1 MSPGWVRRA
10 RPGKSSAAPPAGATA
25 PETGAAIAPPR
36 RLPHVEEASVTP
48 AGIAAGHPA
57 TAQAGLSILAAGGSA
72 ADAAV
77 AAVLASCAAETVLT
91 GLAGGGFATYYD
103 AEHRT
108 VTCLD
113 FFVAVPGLD
122 GDVTPTP
129 MTPVSITLGTVPI
142 PYEIGASSVAV
153 PGVTAGCG
161 ALHSRWGRLPWSSV
175 VAPAVDLARRGTELP
190 AAQAHT
196 LRALAPAMLPADGA
210 QAYAPRGRLLD
221 GGEVLRHPGLDKA
234 MAILRDEGPDAF
246 YTGPV
251 GRAMIDTVRAGGGAL
266 GPADLAE
273 YRVLELPVGHA
284 GFADAHVYGRSDDLN
299 HTIDTL
305 AALDGAVLGADRTR
319 RAVLLADALRDHA
332 LQRLGDTTNISVVD
346 PDGNAC
352 VVTTTLG
359 LGAAVWLPGLGVHL
373 NSMLGEGELIIGA
386 QPPGARM
393 NSMMCPLVVTAT
405 EAGRAHTGVAAEVP
419 TGTGSATSPGAG
431 LPDDTRVEVS
441 TVFGPDQPTAR
452 ESVAELGD
460 VTAPIPVPG
469 DGSRSDAG
477 SRSVP
482 GSEAGAGAEPSPA
495 PGPHGDLLLAVGAA
509 GASRIRTALA
519 HTLLGVLVDGLDP
532 ETAIGRARFHVV
544 AGTAHAE
551 PGVPDDELAALAD
564 AGYQIHRWPDLD
576 HYFGGAS
583 AVGRTGAG
591 GDPRRG
597 GIGIHL

>member
-1 MSPGWVRRA
+1 M
-10 RPGKSSAAPPAGATA
+10 TA
-25 PETGAAIAPPR
+25 
-36 RLPHVEEASVTP
+36 TP

-129 MTPVSITLGTVPI
+129 MTPVSITLGSVPI

-175 VAPAVDLARRGTELP
+175 VAPAVDLARHGTELP

-221 GGEVLRHPGLDKA
+221 GGEVLHHPGLDKA

-246 YTGPV
+246 YTGPL
-251 GRAMIDTVRAGGGAL
+251 GHTMIDAVRAGGGAL

-284 GFADAHVYGRSDDLN
+284 GFADAHVYGRGDDLN

-359 LGAAVWLPGLGVHL
+359 LGSAVWLPGLGVHL

-386 QPPGARM
+386 LPPGARM

-405 EAGRAHTGVAAEVP
+405 EAGRAHTGAAAEVP
-419 TGTGSATSPGAG
+419 TGTGSAGQPGAG

-441 TVFGPDQPTAR
+441 TVLGPDQPTAR

-460 VTAPIPVPG
+460 VTAPVPVPG
-469 DGSRSDAG
+469 SGTGAG
-477 SRSVP
+477 S
-482 GSEAGAGAEPSPA
+482 AAESSPA

-532 ETAIGRARFHVV
+532 ETAIARARFHVV

>member
-1 MSPGWVRRA
+1 MLARA
-10 RPGKSSAAPPAGATA
+10 RSALPPGGGAAPD
-25 PETGAAIAPPR
+25 
-36 RLPHVEEASVTP
+36 VEEASTLP

-57 TAQAGLSILAAGGSA
+57 TARAGLSILAAGGSA

-103 AEHRT
+103 AGTGT

-122 GDVTPTP
+122 ADVTPTP

-142 PYEIGASSVAV
+142 PYQIGASSVAV
-153 PGVTAGCG
+153 PGVPAGCG
-161 ALHSRWGRLPWSSV
+161 ALHGRWGRLPWSSV
-175 VAPAVDLARRGTELP
+175 VAPAVELARHGAELP

-210 QAYAPRGRLLD
+210 GAYAPRGRLLE

-234 MAILRDEGPDAF
+234 MAVLRDDGPDAF
-246 YTGPV
+246 YTGPI
-251 GRAMIDTVRAGGGAL
+251 GRATVDAVRAAGGAL
-266 GPADLAE
+266 GPADLAS
-273 YRVLELPVGHA
+273 YRVLDVPVGHA
-284 GFADAHVYGRSDDLN
+284 GFAGVHVYGRSDDLN
-299 HTIDTL
+299 NTIDTL
-305 AALDGAVLGADRTR
+305 AALDDDVLGTNRTR

-373 NSMLGEGELIIGA
+373 NSMLGEGELIIGDLPA
-386 QPPGARM
+386 GARM
-393 NSMMCPLVVTAT
+393 SSMMCPLVVTGTAARRARTGAPRPAPTPGT
-405 EAGRAHTGVAAEVP
+405 EPAEP
-419 TGTGSATSPGAG
+419 PGAG
-431 LPDDTRVEVS
+431 LPEDTVVEVS
-441 TVFGPDQPTAR
+441 TVTGPEHPAAR
-452 ESVAELGD
+452 ESVAELAD
-460 VTAPIPVPG
+460 VTAPVPVP
-469 DGSRSDAG
+469 
-477 SRSVP
+477 VP
-482 GSEAGAGAEPSPA
+482 AETAEPT
-495 PGPHGDLLLAVGAA
+495 GPRGDLLLAVGAA

-532 ETAIGRARFHVV
+532 ETAIARARFHVV
-544 AGTAHAE
+544 TRTVHAE
-551 PGVPDDELAALAD
+551 PGVPDDELAALSA

-576 HYFGGAS
+576 HYFGGTS

-597 GIGIHL
+597 GIGMYL